1 MAKHQKC
8 LYFDWDLNSRFVLQV
23 LNEKIRELNQGDS
36 GIGGGSMNNIGIGS
50 SPKLGGVVASSIGIG
65 GIGGL
70 KTVKRP
76 IITTPGARLPSA
88 NTKHIKNL
96 YAAIRD
102 FRDTDGRQLSEVF
115 LKLPSKTLYPDYYEV
130 SFPFRL
136 KDESIDE

>member
-1 MAKHQKC
+1 MAKHKKC
-8 LYFDWDLNSRFVLQV
+8 LYFNWDLNSHFVLQV

-36 GIGGGSMNNIGIGS
+36 GSSSGVGNMNSISVGS
-50 SPKLGGVVASSIGIG
+50 SPKLGGVASSVGVG
-65 GIGGL
+65 SIGGL

-76 IITTPGARLPSA
+76 MISTTPGTRLPVGNA
-88 NTKHIKNL
+88 KHIKNL

-130 SFPFRL
+130 SSSLRF
-136 KDESIDE
+136 

>member
-1 MAKHQKC
+1 M
-8 LYFDWDLNSRFVLQV
+8 

-36 GIGGGSMNNIGIGS
+36 GSGIGGGSMNNIGVGS
-50 SPKLGGVVASSIGIG
+50 SPKLGGGIASSVGIG

-76 IITTPGARLPSA
+76 IIATTPGTRLPA
-88 NTKHIKNL
+88 GNIKHIKNL
-96 YAAIRD
+96 YAAIRE

-130 SFPFRL
+130 SSPF
-136 KDESIDE
+136 KCKG

>member
-8 LYFDWDLNSRFVLQV
+8 LYFDWDLNSHFVLQV

-36 GIGGGSMNNIGIGS
+36 GSGSGGGSMNNIGVGS
-50 SPKLGGVVASSIGIG
+50 SPKLGGVAASSVVVG

-70 KTVKRP
+70 KMVKRP
-76 IITTPGARLPSA
+76 IISTTPGTRLPAA

-130 SFPFRL
+130 SSPFRF
-136 KDESIDE
+136 KN